1 MTAERRARA
10 WLSACVEPGL
20 PAVAALIATVGA
32 EEAMRALSTGR
43 SVPGV
48 TARPDRDPNGT
59 AEAVLSSARGRGLHF
74 VCPGDELWPA
84 GLDDLAHIGDL
95 HGRGGLPYGLWLRGA
110 DEQAVNAGRSV
121 AIVGSRAS
129 TTYGDDTAGDLAAGL
144 ADAEVAVVSGAAYGI
159 DAAAHRGALA
169 VRGRTVAVLACG
181 ADVAYPRAHDGLLR
195 RIVEQGLVISE
206 APPGAAPTRVRFL
219 ARNRLIA
226 AMTQALVV
234 VEASW
239 RSGALNSLS
248 WAHDLSRVCLGVP
261 GPVTSTSSA
270 GVHRALRERK
280 ADLVTGPQD
289 VLAALQPLGADVLG
303 ESDSGRG
310 EHRPTDGLDAVAL
323 QLLEAL
329 PAGGGAA
336 TQEIADAAGVPPPDA
351 ERLLLAMADRNLVEC
366 ADGRWHVSR
375 RLRAGSRRRGGLPD
389 GQETLTLR

>member
-1 MTAERRARA
+1 MTTERRARA

-32 EEAMRALSTGR
+32 EEAMRAVSSGR

-48 TARPDRDPNGT
+48 TAQPDPNPHGT
-59 AEAVLSSARGRGLHF
+59 ADAVLASARSRGLHF

-84 GLDDLAHIGDL
+84 GLDDLVHVGDL
-95 HGRGGLPYGLWLRGA
+95 HGRGGLPYGLWQRGA
-110 DEQAVNAGRSV
+110 DEQAANARRSV

-144 ADAEVAVVSGAAYGI
+144 ADAQVAVVSGAAYGI

-248 WAHDLSRVCLGVP
+248 WAHDLGRVCLGVP
-261 GPVTSTSSA
+261 GPVTSTSST

-289 VLAALQPLGADVLG
+289 VLAALQPLGADVMG
-303 ESDSGRG
+303 EADTGRG
-310 EHRPTDGLDAVAL
+310 EHRPTDDLDPVAL
-323 QLLEAL
+323 QLLESL
-329 PAGGGAA
+329 PARGGVAL
-336 TQEIADAAGVPPPDA
+336 QEAADAARIPPRDA
-351 ERLLLAMADRNLVEC
+351 ERLLRAMADRDLVEC
-366 ADGRWHVSR
+366 EDGRWHVSR
-375 RLRAGSRRRGGLPD
+375 QLRAGGRRRGGLSD
-389 GQETLTLR
+389 GQEALTLQ